1 MKKFLVFVVSIIS
14 IIGYGQDPE
23 ERVINSADFPVAL
36 YSGIPDI
43 KIPLFD
49 LQTKNSNFSPNITLE
64 NNFYASTSKHFSAGG
79 KSGIGDAWSM
89 SIVASIS
96 ATGVKEG
103 INGSNWYVFDET
115 LYSRAL
121 GNGMDYN
128 GQTIYNFSV
137 FGLSG
142 KFVIVK
148 DGLNFYPVIIEKN
161 DYVEVLVD
169 YSISGNLFRIN
180 SFTIKDK
187 NGFSYLFNEYDTAN
201 NPLTYKDKTNF
212 YINKIIDKYNND
224 LLIYAYTQGAL
235 SSINV
240 VDKGTITL
248 SPPNVTKRTIT
259 YNDAANNRNQKVE
272 LSLWGGFP
280 PFNKVM
286 LTQVKLFSNDDSKT
300 KSYNISYKRY
310 LNTNPANTFYGFLHT
325 ACAYRDLTSGKILF
339 DHGAVE
345 KITTSEGATTFYE
358 YEPNT
363 VGFDVSDLT
372 VGGTLYNETLKK
384 VREAN
389 IANYTFEQIPLVYNS
404 TYGGY
409 LVDLSDYFPFTTE
422 REQILYVEYKTNQVE
437 IFPPSPFLPNGKY
450 HTPLLQVG
458 KYFSTPS
465 LGSNPITISQI
476 TCNPGE
482 PIQRYD
488 NEKFLL
494 KIEPQYQSYYQY
506 IRAYYKKYK
515 PDNELNFF
523 AYSLG
528 ARIKRIKTFSEN
540 TTSIND
546 TNNVAQEQLFS
557 YENPT
562 QPNSSSGYSKYYYFV
577 NSNIEESIARD
588 YKLYNYTD
596 LTLYENVTVETPGKG
611 KTQFKFSDFTRSN
624 SLFPPDAIKAK
635 QPERIEKYNA
645 TNQLIESI
653 TFERTYDESPV
664 IINDTERHAQPILIN
679 EHATAQ
685 SFENGSSQGFTT
697 TTEST
702 FDPLTRNLT
711 KRKITDA
718 ETQTFEEQYTYQ
730 KLGNAYYQTQ
740 VEKFKNN
747 TPLNRSV
754 FEYQQYGTSQAYN
767 LIRTKVAKST
777 LPLEVEKEITSYDD
791 FGNVLEY
798 KTKDGMVVSQIW
810 GYGNSKLVAELKNV
824 SASVLYSSTY
834 LTVRNN
840 IANYSNQSG
849 GAYSETN
856 LTAALNSLR
865 NSFPTSFITTYT
877 YNPLVGITSITDAN
891 GRTETYQY
899 DSFNRL
905 YRVLNHE
912 GLITKEYNYNI
923 KN

>member
-1 MKKFLVFVVSIIS
+1 
-14 IIGYGQDPE
+14 
-23 ERVINSADFPVAL
+23 L

-43 KIPLFD
+43 KIPLFSVHTTNSAFSHD
-49 LQTKNSNFSPNITLE
+49 LELE
-64 NNFYASTSKHFSAGG
+64 NNFYASTSKYFSTGS
-79 KSGIGDAWSM
+79 KSGIGDSWSL
-89 SIVASIS
+89 SIVGSIS

-103 INGSNWYVFDET
+103 INGSEWYVFDET

-121 GNGMDYN
+121 NEGADYD
-128 GQTIYNFSV
+128 GQTVYNFSV

-148 DGLNFYPVIIEKN
+148 EGTNFYPVIIEKN
-161 DYVEVLVD
+161 DYAEVSVN
-169 YSISGNLFRIN
+169 YTTNSNLFRIN
-180 SFTIKDK
+180 SFTITDK
-187 NGFSYLFNEYDTAN
+187 SGFSYSFTEHDKAF

-212 YINKIIDKYNND
+212 YINKVTDKYNHE
-224 LLIYAYTQGAL
+224 LLTYVYSQGAL

-248 SPPNVTKRTIT
+248 NPPNITKRTII
-259 YNDAANNRNQKVE
+259 YNDTASNRNQKVE
-272 LSLWGGFP
+272 LSLWNGFQ

-286 LTQVKLFSNDDSKT
+286 LTQVQLFDNDDSKSKKYT
-300 KSYNISYKRY
+300 ISYKRY
-310 LNTNPANTFYGFLHT
+310 LNPTPSNSYYGFLHT
-325 ACAYRDLTSGKILF
+325 ACSYRDLTPNKVLF

-345 KITTSEGATTFYE
+345 KIISPEGAITFYE
-358 YEPNT
+358 YEPNS
-363 VGFDVSDLT
+363 VGFDVSGLT
-372 VGGTLYNETLKK
+372 VGSAIYKETLKK

-389 IANYTFEQIPLVYNS
+389 AANYTFEQIPLTYNS

-409 LVDLSDYFPFTTE
+409 LVDLANYFPFTTD
-422 REQILYVEYKTNQVE
+422 REQMLYVEYKTNQVE
-437 IFPPSPFLPNGKY
+437 IFPPSPMLPNGQY

-465 LGSNPITISQI
+465 LGLNPVTISQI

-482 PIQRYD
+482 PIRKYD
-488 NEKFLL
+488 SEKFLL

-506 IRAYYKKYK
+506 VRAYYKKYK
-515 PDNELNFF
+515 NDNDLVFS

-540 TTSIND
+540 TTSINA
-546 TNNVAQEQLFS
+546 TENIVQEQLFS
-557 YENPT
+557 YENPN
-562 QPNSSSGYSKYYYFV
+562 QPNTSSGYSKYYYFV
-577 NSNIEESIARD
+577 NSNIEESIASD

-596 LTLYENVTVETPGKG
+596 LTLYKNVTVETSGKG
-611 KTQFKFSDFTRSN
+611 KTQFKFTDITHIN
-624 SLFPPDAIKAK
+624 SLFPPNTIKLK
-635 QPERIEKYNA
+635 QPESIKKYNTA
-645 TNQLIESI
+645 NQLVELI

-664 IINDTERHAQPILIN
+664 VINDTERNVQPILTY
-679 EHATAQ
+679 EKGTAQ
-685 SFENGSSQGFTT
+685 SFENGTSQGYNS

-711 KRKITDA
+711 HRKITDV
-718 ETQTFEEQYTYQ
+718 ETQTFEEKYTYQ

-754 FEYQQYGTSQAYN
+754 FEYQQYGSTQAYN
-767 LIRTKVAKST
+767 LFRTKVAKST
-777 LPLEVEKEITSYDD
+777 LPLEIEKEITRYDD
-791 FGNVLEY
+791 YGNILEY
-798 KTKDGMVVSQIW
+798 KTKEGMVVSQIW

-824 SASVLYSSTY
+824 SYSDISV
-834 LTVRNN
+834 TVRNN
-840 IANYSNQSG
+840 IANYSNQNGSN
-849 GAYSETN
+849 YSETS
-856 LTAALNSLR
+856 LTTALNSLR
-865 NSFPTSFITTYT
+865 ASFLNGFITTYT
-877 YNPLVGITSITDAN
+877 YQPLVGISGVTDAN
-891 GRTETYQY
+891 GRKETYEY

-912 GLITKEYNYNI
+912 GLITKEYSYNI